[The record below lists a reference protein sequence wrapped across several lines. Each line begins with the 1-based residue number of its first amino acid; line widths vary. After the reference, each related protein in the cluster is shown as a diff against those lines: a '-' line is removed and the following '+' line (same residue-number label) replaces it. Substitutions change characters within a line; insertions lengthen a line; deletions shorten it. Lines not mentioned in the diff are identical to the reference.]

1 MDERETIQEIKE
13 RLVKIETLLEGM
25 SKTNNLEMDNL
36 NEKIKVCNHRISD
49 LESQNRWLW
58 RTVVSGL
65 IAGSIALLF
74 R

>member
-1 MDERETIQEIKE
+1 MDEREVIQEIKE
-13 RLVKIETLLEGM
+13 RLVKIETLLESM

-36 NEKIKVCNHRISD
+36 NEKIKVCNHRLSD

-58 RTVVSGL
+58 RTVVGGL
-65 IAGSIALLF
+65 LAGSIALLF